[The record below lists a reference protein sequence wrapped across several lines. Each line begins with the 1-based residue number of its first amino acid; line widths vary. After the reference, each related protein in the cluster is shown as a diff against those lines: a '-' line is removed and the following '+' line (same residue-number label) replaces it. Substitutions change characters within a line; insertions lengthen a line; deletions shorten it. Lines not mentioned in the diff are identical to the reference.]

1 MKFKSWIRKSGK
13 RPIDVANALGVYPS
27 TVHRYMVGER
37 TPHPEIMMK
46 IQRLTDG
53 KVTLEDW
60 IA

>member
-27 TVHRYMVGER
+27 TVHRYMVGEQ
-37 TPHPEIMMK
+37 PEIMMK